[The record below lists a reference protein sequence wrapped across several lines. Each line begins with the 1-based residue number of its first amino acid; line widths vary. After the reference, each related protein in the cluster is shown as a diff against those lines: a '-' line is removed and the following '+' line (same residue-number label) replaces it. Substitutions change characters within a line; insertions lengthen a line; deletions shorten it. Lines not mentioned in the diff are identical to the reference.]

1 MQAGARIFSLES
13 LKKVDGR
20 VVDEATS
27 TDADETLELIKL
39 LESAG

>member
-1 MQAGARIFSLES
+1 MQAGAKIFSLES

-27 TDADETLELIKL
+27 TDADEIFERIKTLQ
-39 LESAG
+39 SAG